1 VHIRPSELDCQ
12 AADQERYT
20 LFYER
25 EGASPV
31 TLFETI
37 EEQSILAPPQ
47 KQMRD
52 HQELFIEQVREAARK
67 GHRRIIG
74 CASVGW
80 GKTLVSA
87 NLFKSGYSK
96 GKVSM
101 FTVPRN
107 ALIEPSVEEFEGEG
121 LEDIGII
128 QQDHPRTNPRAKLQ
142 VASIHTAP
150 NRELPHLD
158 FIIVDEVH
166 LNTKDF
172 DSMLDSQGWKNTIII
187 GLSATPWK
195 KGMGRRWK
203 SLIQTKTT
211 AQLIEEGYLVRPRY
225 LVGAEEPNTAD
236 KKMHLDEDGNRVMTE
251 KDELEVMGDQRIIG
265 DIVKTYQK
273 HGEDRPGF
281 YYTVN
286 LAHARQ
292 LKGEFESAGITCG
305 YIDGS
310 MTREQRNRILGAYRR
325 GVYRLVVN
333 YGVLTTGIDEDVRI
347 IGICRI
353 VKSET
358 DWVQII
364 GRGLRT
370 DNPRKRVKG
379 LAPKTD
385 VLVIDHGGNL
395 TRDDGTAL
403 APAEDIYHD
412 HLDMH
417 DPADKNLKAFD
428 EDPKPATHRKC
439 KKCGGLIPPRKK
451 LCPACGDESLPE
463 YTGVHIEAEFSEFNG
478 QKTKKQGK
486 PKKDEKQA
494 FYSGLLSI
502 AQERGYKPGWV
513 ANQYRANFG
522 VWPKG
527 LVDFPVRPTPTV
539 RKFIHDK
546 QLEYFNSK
554 QKQTTTET
562 ASA

>member
-1 VHIRPSELDCQ
+1 M
-12 AADQERYT
+12 T
-20 LFYER
+20 LFD
-25 EGASPV
+25 
-31 TLFETI
+31 TL
-37 EEQSILAPPQ
+37 EEPRTQ

-52 HQELFIEQVREAARK
+52 HQELFIEQVRDAARR

-121 LEDIGII
+121 LADIGII
-128 QQDHPRTNPRAKLQ
+128 QQDHPRTNPYAKLQ

-150 NRELPHLD
+150 NRELPRLD

-166 LNTKDF
+166 LSTEAF
-172 DSMLDSQGWKNTIII
+172 LAMIDSEDWKNIIII

-203 SLIQTKTT
+203 CLIQTKKT

-225 LVGAEEPNTAD
+225 LVGTEEPNTA
-236 KKMHLDEDGNRVMTE
+236 KLKTHLDDDGNRVLTE
-251 KDELEVMGDQRIIG
+251 RDEAAAMGEQRIIG
-265 DIVKTYQK
+265 DIVKTYIK
-273 HGEDRPGF
+273 HGEGRPGF
-281 YYTVN
+281 YYAVN

-292 LKGEFESAGITCG
+292 LRDEFESEGISCG

-310 MTREQRNRILGAYRR
+310 MSREARNKVLRAYREAR
-325 GVYRLVVN
+325 YRLVVN
-333 YGVLTTGIDEDVRI
+333 YGVLTTGIDCDVRI

-353 VKSET
+353 IKSET

-370 DNPRKRVKG
+370 DNPHKRIAG
-379 LAPKTD
+379 LPPKID
-385 VLVIDHGGNL
+385 CMVIDHGGNL

-412 HLDMH
+412 YLDTN
-417 DPADKNLKAFD
+417 DPKDKKTKAYEKD
-428 EDPKPATHRKC
+428 EKPATHRKC
-439 KKCGGLIPPRKK
+439 KRCGGLIPPKTKR
-451 LCPACGDESLPE
+451 CPTCGDEGLPT
-463 YTGVHIEAEFSEFNG
+463 YMGGKAIEAEFSEFDG
-478 QKTKKQGK
+478 QKTKAKK
-486 PKKDEKQA
+486 PKKEEITPAQKEDFYSQLIWIADEK
-494 FYSGLLSI
+494 GRK
-502 AQERGYKPGWV
+502 RGWADWTFKEKFGHFPAKKHGIDPKPS
-513 ANQYRANFG
+513 
-522 VWPKG
+522 
-527 LVDFPVRPTPTV
+527 TPTV
-539 RKFIHDK
+539 DSYVRSRMIAKAKGNAKMGGSGASTPDKSHTLLGGSLHDPSTVPI
-546 QLEYFNSK
+546 LS
-554 QKQTTTET
+554 
-562 ASA
+562 